1 MNSVKSESP
10 DVLEQIERVIDRV
23 LTLVAVIILVTM
35 VALVAI
41 AVVARYVFNAPLSYS
56 YDLSTLLFAW
66 TIFLGLYIAE
76 RENAHISLDIVVEKL
91 NPGTRRVVA
100 IIRQILLIAISGY
113 LAWIGTQ
120 LILRTGMQVS
130 SLRISAK
137 WLYASMPVG
146 FGLMALIYLLRLPRM
161 INSREA

>member
-1 MNSVKSESP
+1 MSKAKSDRWAAFER
-10 DVLEQIERVIDRV
+10 IERAVDRV
-23 LTLVAVIILVTM
+23 LTVIAAAILVGM

-41 AVVARYVFNAPLSYS
+41 AVAARYVFNAPLTYS

-76 RENAHISLDIVVEKL
+76 RENSHISLDIVVEHL
-91 NPGTRRVVA
+91 TPGMRRVVA
-100 IIRQILLIAISGY
+100 IIRQILLIAITCY
-113 LAWIGTQ
+113 LTWIGIQ

-146 FGLMALIYLLRLPRM
+146 FGLLAFIYLLRLPR
-161 INSREA
+161 IITTREA